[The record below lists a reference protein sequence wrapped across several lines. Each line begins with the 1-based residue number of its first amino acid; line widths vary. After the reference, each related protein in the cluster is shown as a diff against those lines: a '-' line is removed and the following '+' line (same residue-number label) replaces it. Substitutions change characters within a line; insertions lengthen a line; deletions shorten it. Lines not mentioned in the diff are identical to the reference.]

1 MRFLSKFHPD
11 GLKLMN
17 MTTPDPAEEFVF
29 QLARHERMLRAY
41 IFALVPH
48 SQDADDIL
56 QEAKVR
62 MWRSFAKF
70 EKGTNFSAWSRKVA
84 FHQVLSYRKR
94 KKRDRLDFSDEF
106 INSVASEHESAED
119 HLEQREKVLS
129 SCLSKLP
136 DDQREVL
143 QLRYHEGLSLEAMAD
158 KLKRT
163 VAALYRQLSRV
174 RHVLH
179 ECVTKNLN
187 HTSDHESRA

>member
-1 MRFLSKFHPD
+1 
-11 GLKLMN
+11 MN

-48 SQDADDIL
+48 AQDADDIL

-70 EKGTNFSAWSRKVA
+70 ERGTNFSAWSRKVA

-129 SCLSKLP
+129 SCLAKLP

-179 ECVTKNLN
+179 ECVTKNIN
-187 HTSDHESRA
+187 HPQDHESRA